1 MERVVIPV
9 FTWIEVQLQRYGL
22 VLAGSSHG
30 ETRQSHRSVMAIN
43 IKLHVA
49 ELVRGMEERAAAQA
63 KTIPNHRAIS
73 IRGLNLGA

>member
-1 MERVVIPV
+1 
-9 FTWIEVQLQRYGL
+9 
-22 VLAGSSHG
+22 
-30 ETRQSHRSVMAIN
+30 MAIN